1 LKESRYLAVIETQR
15 VKGYL
20 FASPILR
27 ETRGASLLLDRL
39 NRRETQAILDRAGG
53 RSVYLGGGSGRALF
67 GSREEAEDFANKIL
81 VLYRDQARSARVS
94 VEVLERD
101 GEESFPAW
109 VARGVAESRKNKLS
123 RAEALPSLGGRWL
136 RPCTSCGK
144 EPAEQIPPPDIQGN
158 HLLCRSCFA
167 KRQEIRQFYGGVKG
181 NLDRLLPMPTSAELK
196 KRGWPDFI
204 LTTLA
209 EKVEGEGS
217 GSARETIRTL
227 LPRDFDHIGERSRP
241 RNYIGLIYADGNR
254 MGETIRAMATKF
266 PGDEEAQRAYGA
278 FSRIVDQATREAA
291 VEAVLERVETPEM
304 DTEDGKPARLVPAE
318 FLIAGGDDLILIVPA
333 HAALGVTERFLTRFQ
348 EKSQVLQDEAAQKG
362 EIPHAFA
369 EEGLTTSA
377 GVVISHASYPASQLV
392 DLAAEL
398 MKSAKRKAA
407 DLARD
412 RRFEGTMDFMVVHES
427 GTESMKQR
435 KEEYEGKTPT
445 GCTVRRTERPYT
457 AGEMARL
464 RERIL
469 ALKEAGVPRGK
480 LKALYSSLFRSPVE
494 AQYEAARIRERLI
507 ATGQANGSGPL
518 AQLFTELSLFPFRE
532 RSKEEW
538 STPLTEL
545 IEIYDFT
552 HADEESAPAAD
563 REEILA

>member
-1 LKESRYLAVIETQR
+1 MPRYLAVIETQR
-15 VKGYL
+15 VKEYL
-20 FASPILR
+20 FASPVLR

-39 NRRETQAILDRAGG
+39 NRRETPAILEKAGG
-53 RSVYLGGGSGRALF
+53 QSVYLGGGSGRALF
-67 GSREEAEDFANKIL
+67 GSREEAEDFARKVL
-81 VLYRDQARSARVS
+81 VLYREQARSARVS

-109 VARGVAESRKNKLS
+109 VARGVAESRKSKLS
-123 RAEALPSLGGRWL
+123 RVEAFPSLGGRWL

-144 EPAEQIPPPDIQGN
+144 EPAEQIPLPDIQGN

-167 KRQEIRQFYGGVKG
+167 KRQEIRRFYGGVKG
-181 NLDRLLPMPTSAELK
+181 NLDRLLPMPTAAKLRK
-196 KRGWPDFI
+196 NGWSDFI

-209 EKVEGEGS
+209 EGVEGEGS
-217 GSARETIRTL
+217 GDTHETVRTL

-241 RNYIGLIYADGNR
+241 RNYFGLIYADGNR

-266 PGDEEAQRAYGA
+266 PNDEEARRAYRA

-304 DTEDGKPARLVPAE
+304 ETEDGKPARLVPAE

-333 HAALGVTERFLTRFQ
+333 HAALGVTERFLTRFHD
-348 EKSQVLQDEAAQKG
+348 KSRELQKEAVRKG
-362 EIPHAFA
+362 EIPHAFE

-377 GVVISHASYPASQLV
+377 GVLISHASYPASQLV

-412 RRFEGTMDFMVVHES
+412 GRFEGTMDFLVVHES
-427 GTESMKQR
+427 GTESMKER
-435 KEEYEGKTPT
+435 KEEYAGKTPM
-445 GCTVRRTERPYT
+445 GQTVRRTERPYT
-457 AGEMARL
+457 AEEMTLL

-469 ALKEAGVPRGK
+469 AFKEAGVPRGK
-480 LKALYSSLFRSPVE
+480 LKALYASLFRSPVE

-518 AQLFTELSLFPFRE
+518 AQLFAELNLFPFRE
-532 RSKEEW
+532 YARGEW

-545 IEIYDFT
+545 IEIYDFI
-552 HADEESAPAAD
+552 HADAQSVPAAD